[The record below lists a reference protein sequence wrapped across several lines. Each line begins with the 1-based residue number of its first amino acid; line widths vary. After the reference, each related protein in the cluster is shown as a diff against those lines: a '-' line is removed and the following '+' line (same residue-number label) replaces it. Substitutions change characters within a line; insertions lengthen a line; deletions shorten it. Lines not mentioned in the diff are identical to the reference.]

1 MEPFGNLIGTSK
13 SQKIKN
19 CLEINFGIVPKKK
32 VRTGLGL
39 NTEPKAFTKVRLAE
53 FRTVDQENL
62 TQP

>member
-32 VRTGLGL
+32 SQ
-39 NTEPKAFTKVRLAE
+39 NWPWPKPGAKGFYKG
-53 FRTVDQENL
+53 
-62 TQP
+62 